1 MAKFQSNFLWPI
13 VGLTPAGITTLCRS
27 HMYRLRIALIS
38 VAGAILI
45 IGSFHVMNYH
55 LQHQSFSAFVPESGV
70 SLVNDLSNAQKT
82 QNNPVETS
90 TSLENQS
97 SPKVH
102 IIVLADMNA
111 KEKYKFQLE
120 TIHCYAASQG
130 FHFIVPTKD
139 EMKKTHCEEKSF
151 YLRRHCLL
159 SQTMATYPDGDY
171 FVLLDGDTIAFDLKR
186 KFPVHEYMSHDLVFY
201 ERWWNGE
208 VACPLGVRNKV
219 KTVHNI

>member
-1 MAKFQSNFLWPI
+1 
-13 VGLTPAGITTLCRS
+13 
-27 HMYRLRIALIS
+27 MYRLRIVLIS

-55 LQHQSFSAFVPESGV
+55 LQRQSFSAFVPENRV
-70 SLVNDLSNAQKT
+70 SLIDDDAQKT
-82 QNNPVETS
+82 QNNPVKTA
-90 TSLENQS
+90 TSLKKQS
-97 SPKVH
+97 SPTVH

-120 TIHCYAASQG
+120 TIHCYATSQG
-130 FHFIVPTKD
+130 FDFIVPTKD
-139 EMKKTHCEEKSF
+139 EMKKTQCEEKSF

-186 KFPVHEYMSHDLVFY
+186 KLPWCY
-201 ERWWNGE
+201 
-208 VACPLGVRNKV
+208 
-219 KTVHNI
+219 